1 MILLEVD
8 LEALLHGIVRLEA
21 LNDLEGDEELSEA
34 WEDKYGFQELE
45 VSPKGEL
52 LFLNHTLIG
61 GEKEF
66 DWLIKTSKVFKG
78 RYSVPEWG
86 IENVPLYVVLRKLK
100 EYLNSSKNLI
110 FAQARILSV
119 GNNNFFQK

>member
-34 WEDKYGFQELE
+34 WEDEYGFQELE
-45 VSPKGEL
+45 VSPEGEL
-52 LFLNHTLIG
+52 LFLNHVLIG
-61 GEKEF
+61 GLEEF
-66 DWLIKTSKVFKG
+66 DWLIEASKIFKG
-78 RYSVPEWG
+78 RYSVPELE
-86 IENVPLYVVLRKLK
+86 IENVPLYVVLRKLR
-100 EYLNSSKNLI
+100 EYLNSSKNLT
-110 FAQARILSV
+110 FAQARILSA